1 MWNKN
6 IFQTY
11 ECDFEEL
18 HESFKKC
25 CNLWKNTYPD
35 WKYCFKNPK
44 ERREEVIN
52 ILCLSPIEAE
62 IYDNYSGMTQSD
74 IWRYSVTC
82 FYGGMYADLD
92 SIPIINIEPIL
103 HELNDTIEM
112 VALPN
117 GDQINGLP
125 GSNNCNFILKLHSE
139 IGLSLLAD
147 VKKHFEENEERLKN
161 NAKPKKTPTHH
172 LFRKTVASNRSKVA
186 QIFDQRYVTHSRD
199 YKPDTDYRLRNEKQM
214 NHSYFVEEYC
224 DCLWCRQ

>member
-6 IFQTY
+6 MFQTY

-82 FYGGMYADLD
+82 VYGGMYADLD
-92 SIPIINIEPIL
+92 SIPISNIEPIL
-103 HELNDTIEM
+103 DELDNAIEM
-112 VALPN
+112 VAFPN
-117 GDQINGLP
+117 GDQIAGRP
-125 GSNNCNFILKLHSE
+125 GSNNCNFILKSNSE
-139 IGLSLLAD
+139 IGLSLLYG
-147 VKKHFEENEERLKN
+147 VKGHFQENEERLKN
-161 NAKPKKTPTHH
+161 NVKPKMLSTFR
-172 LFRKTVASNRSKVA
+172 LFVNTVAFNKSKVA

-214 NHSYFVEEYC
+214 NHGYFVEEYC

>member
-25 CNLWKNTYPD
+25 CNLWKNTYPN
-35 WKYCFKNPK
+35 WKYHFKNSE
-44 ERREEVIN
+44 ERRKEVID
-52 ILCLSPIEAE
+52 ILYLSPIETE

-74 IWRYSVTC
+74 IWRYSVAC

-92 SIPIINIEPIL
+92 SIPISNIEPIL
-103 HELNDTIEM
+103 DELDSAIEM

-117 GDQINGLP
+117 GDQIDGRP
-125 GSNNCNFILKLHSE
+125 GSNNCNFILKSNSE
-139 IGLSLLAD
+139 IGLNLLRE

-161 NAKPKKTPTHH
+161 NAKPKIIPAHF
-172 LFRKTVASNRSKVA
+172 LFVNTVAFNRSKVA
-186 QIFDQRYVTHSRD
+186 QIFDQRYVAHSRD
-199 YKPDTDYRLRNEKQM
+199 YKPDVDYRLRNEKQI
-214 NHSYFVEEYC
+214 NHSYFVKGFC
-224 DCLWCRQ
+224 DCLWCRK